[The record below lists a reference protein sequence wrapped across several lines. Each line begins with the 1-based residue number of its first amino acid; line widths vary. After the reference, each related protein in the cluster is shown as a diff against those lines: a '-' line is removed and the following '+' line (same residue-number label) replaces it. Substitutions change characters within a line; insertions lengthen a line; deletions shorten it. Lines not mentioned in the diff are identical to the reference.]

1 MEHVLAKIETHVSP
15 DAMAAGT
22 PVGLK
27 VGHISYAADIVREF
41 TDDTGAT
48 PKLMLLMKMAESLTC
63 DQFQDQMKQAQ
74 KLASDMDSQF
84 GFVPVEGTKKNS
96 ERYGPR
102 RNVLNTQISTARQV
116 FGAYKLVPEA
126 FKEVKSFNAAV
137 SLARQTLDDNNV
149 SWDGTPIPSDQQKE
163 QKKALRDVN
172 KAEDALME
180 RYPQQDGESIKDY
193 KLRLATML
201 DAEVD
206 NQKATALFKAMVKE
220 HGSPENVLNICREL
234 IRLNAQPVFLD
245 ETAQYFWEEAQII
258 RMGEMMESQD

>member
-1 MEHVLAKIETHVSP
+1 MEHVLAKMESHVSP
-15 DAMAAGT
+15 EAMAAGT
-22 PVGLK
+22 PVALK
-27 VGHISYAADIVREF
+27 VGHVSYAADIVREF

-48 PKLMLLMKMAESLTC
+48 PKLMLIAKMAESLTC
-63 DQFQDQMKQAQ
+63 DQFQEQMKQAQ

-126 FKEVKSFNAAV
+126 LKEVKSFNAAV
-137 SLARQTLDDNNV
+137 ALARQTLDDNNV

-163 QKKALRDVN
+163 QKKALREVN

-180 RYPQQDGESIKDY
+180 RYPQQEGESIKDY
-193 KLRLATML
+193 KIRLATML

-206 NQKATALFKAMVKE
+206 NQKATALFKSMVKE

-245 ETAQYFWEEAQII
+245 ETAQYFWDEAQTI
-258 RMGEMMESQD
+258 RMAEMMEQND